1 MNSDR
6 QVPIGT
12 LVANGLSEQEAKTL
26 CNNKPT
32 VAWVDLARRDG
43 TLALTVLTPDEFN
56 NIADV
61 LVQKGIPREQVQTPE
76 GLVEVLIAFAR
87 SQSPAGSWYNHSLTS
102 AVACA
107 ALLCL
112 AQEAEGYTEVQ
123 TKEAKIANFA
133 AKLGVKT
140 EDGKNDGIIH

>member
-6 QVPIGT
+6 QVPVGT
-12 LVANGLSEQEAKTL
+12 LVAQGISEQEAKAI
-26 CNNKPT
+26 CEGEPT

-43 TLALTVLTPDEFN
+43 KLALAVLTPDEFN

-61 LVQKGIPREQVQTPE
+61 LVNKGIPREQVQTPD

-87 SQSPAGSWYNHSLTS
+87 SQSPSGSWYNHSLTS
-102 AVACA
+102 SVACA

-123 TKEAKIANFA
+123 TRKAEVANFA
-133 AKLGVKT
+133 AKLGIK
-140 EDGKNDGIIH
+140 ENDAIIH

>member
-26 CNNKPT
+26 CENKAT
-32 VAWVDLARRDG
+32 VAWVDLARTDG
-43 TLALTVLTPDEFN
+43 TLALAVLTPEEFDG
-56 NIADV
+56 ITDV
-61 LVQKGIPREQVQTPE
+61 IVKKGVPREQVQTPE

-87 SQSPAGSWYNHSLTS
+87 SQSPAGTWYNHSLTS

-112 AQEAEGYTEVQ
+112 VQEAEGYTEVQ

-133 AKLGVKT
+133 AKLGVKID
-140 EDGKNDGIIH
+140 EGKNDGIIH